1 MNKKYIINKLKKAE
15 RKSEKLFLY
24 LKEFETETYDEK
36 LQININRI
44 CMIDEIISSLI
55 IELECMKG
63 DNLNERQ

>member
-36 LQININRI
+36 LQININRV
-44 CMIDEIISSLI
+44 CVIDEIVSSLI

-63 DNLNERQ
+63 EIKNER